1 MTNCF
6 QRLFCRVFDSSSI
19 SSQLPLLSTIRQ
31 ASVHRTPMVLDAV
44 SSTAHRRCTLGT
56 WLSRG
61 GSRPGFVLC
70 CELTSSPVQR
80 SSCLQASVA
89 RLLFGTCSLRF
100 CSVNAKDC
108 IALELHCVSTSRR
121 LRLLDGPV
129 YSGLPWPLHRSA
141 LWSGCLFLLEPTP
154 LWDFSPHATSLS
166 PHCFI
171 IFEVGSCVAWL
182 CQCQFSGPAF

>member
-1 MTNCF
+1 M
-6 QRLFCRVFDSSSI
+6 LVG
-19 SSQLPLLSTIRQ
+19 LSG
-31 ASVHRTPMVLDAV
+31 P
-44 SSTAHRRCTLGT
+44 TL
-56 WLSRG
+56 
-61 GSRPGFVLC
+61 V
-70 CELTSSPVQR
+70 
-80 SSCLQASVA
+80 
-89 RLLFGTCSLRF
+89 SLRF

-154 LWDFSPHATSLS
+154 LWDFSSHAMSLS

-171 IFEVGSCVAWL
+171 IFEVGVPAWCDFVSVSFQDL
-182 CQCQFSGPAF
+182 HFKHVCSLSS